1 MGLNCTNICALCK
14 FNSLTERQRERKTRS
29 TCFSQDE
36 EIVRLFSEDG
46 HLSLNI
52 VSSGKRIVSE
62 RKEKAL
68 WKGASFQLCSILS
81 IYRNISVTTVRRIV
95 PFKIRPQE
103 LFPIG
108 VKSHESKPAAAFVIV
123 L

>member
-46 HLSLNI
+46 HLSLNL

-68 WKGASFQLCSILS
+68 HCGRVLPSSYVVFYPYIEIFLS
-81 IYRNISVTTVRRIV
+81 
-95 PFKIRPQE
+95 P
-103 LFPIG
+103 L
-108 VKSHESKPAAAFVIV
+108 
-123 L
+123 